1 MAYLNKIMLMG
12 NLGKDAEVRMTQNNK
27 KRVSF
32 SLATTRRFRN
42 PTTGETQDDTQW
54 HNIVAWDRLAERIE
68 KLGIRKGT
76 PLFVE
81 GRVSY
86 RQWNDPQTGQKHNVT
101 EILMD
106 NFEFLAP
113 RSGYNADSGERPVF
127 DTASEFGAGNLPPPP
142 SNDPDD
148 QMPF

>member
-1 MAYLNKIMLMG
+1 MAYLNKVLLMG
-12 NLGKDAEVRMTQNNK
+12 NLGKDAEVRLTQNNK

-42 PTTGETQDDTQW
+42 PNTGEMQDDTAW
-54 HNIVAWDRLAERIE
+54 HNVVAWDRLAERIE
-68 KLGIRKGT
+68 KLGIKKGT

-113 RSGYNADSGERPVF
+113 KQNYAGSSETSGYDAG
-127 DTASEFGAGNLPPPP
+127 SEYGTNNIPPPP
-142 SNDPDD
+142 SSSDSDD
-148 QMPF
+148 LPF

>member
-1 MAYLNKIMLMG
+1 MAYLNKVMLMG
-12 NLGKDAEVRMTQNNK
+12 NLGKDAEVRMTQSNK

-42 PTTGETQDDTQW
+42 PNTGEMQDDTAW

-68 KLGIRKGT
+68 KLGIKKGT

-86 RQWNDPQTGQKHNVT
+86 RQWNDPQTGQRNNVT

-113 RSGYNADSGERPVF
+113 RQGYGNDNAGYEAAS
-127 DTASEFGAGNLPPPP
+127 SEFGAGNVPPAPVPTSDSDEQLP
-142 SNDPDD
+142 
-148 QMPF
+148 F